1 MFCMSKKHLIIVHG
15 RAVKPAEQVI
25 RDLSIKAIKSGF
37 GRAKR
42 PDAFAAFDEIKVS
55 LGYYGDI
62 SNDILAKSS
71 KTEKSKLTASDPDHG
86 GAPCFPAA
94 ELHAAFGLTDARS
107 KIFDK
112 AAYKK
117 VLNEARDARYIDE
130 LADTFS
136 LFGALLT
143 GGLFNK
149 LAINVTTK
157 DLGAYLTS
165 HSIGSSIRSRLSVTL
180 EKALAAKEDVCLLTH
195 SMGCM
200 VAYDVL
206 WKFAHQSEYEQF
218 RKKQDP
224 VSLWLTIGNPLAE
237 PGVRQNLLDGR
248 YPEEDRYPSG
258 QVRSWANF
266 FAVDDFISHRE
277 NMAPTYRAMQ
287 DKQGFPKITDT
298 EIYNCWIYDDIHDG
312 TTTSNPHD
320 LYGYLMNQ
328 KVATRL
334 ADWLL

>member
-1 MFCMSKKHLIIVHG
+1 MSKKHLIIVHG

-195 SMGCM
+195 SMG
-200 VAYDVL
+200 L
-206 WKFAHQSEYEQF
+206 H
-218 RKKQDP
+218 
-224 VSLWLTIGNPLAE
+224 
-237 PGVRQNLLDGR
+237 GR
-248 YPEEDRYPSG
+248 
-258 QVRSWANF
+258 
-266 FAVDDFISHRE
+266 
-277 NMAPTYRAMQ
+277 
-287 DKQGFPKITDT
+287 
-298 EIYNCWIYDDIHDG
+298 
-312 TTTSNPHD
+312 
-320 LYGYLMNQ
+320 L
-328 KVATRL
+328 
-334 ADWLL
+334 